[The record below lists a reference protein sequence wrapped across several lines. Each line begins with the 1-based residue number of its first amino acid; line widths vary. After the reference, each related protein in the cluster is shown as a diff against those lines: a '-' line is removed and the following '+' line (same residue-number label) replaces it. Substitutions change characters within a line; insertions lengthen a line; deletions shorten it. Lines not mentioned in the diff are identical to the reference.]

1 MFTKVYIDISTQS
14 KEQRKKTFCEFVQM
28 LSGHQRLSFTLLK
41 HFMENGEI
49 FLRPLRFNPWRPA
62 RFYRATEGS

>member
-1 MFTKVYIDISTQS
+1 MFTNVYIDISTQS
-14 KEQRKKTFCEFVQM
+14 KEQKKKTFCEFVQM

-49 FLRPLRFNPWRPA
+49 F
-62 RFYRATEGS
+62 